1 MSGSLLDMES
11 PVIDEEGHVLKH
23 ADSDSVNSIP
33 PPPPPLGMSTVPVAS
48 EESCDITEQERLRQA
63 DDDDEAERQH
73 RELEAQ
79 QLQQQH
85 LYAEP
90 HQLRQEHQQHLQQQQ
105 QQHENHSHHEED
117 QSFQQQQNPEEEPLQ
132 PLQQHQSNEE
142 DGAENDTQEL
152 QAQQQMLVAVEPT
165 TSSKQKE
172 AADGH
177 SDTCCDKFL
186 KCLGLVPCPT
196 LLSWILLLLG
206 LGCMVGAILFGTW
219 DTRTLLDDDDLL
231 WFMEYTVIGVSVGMF
246 VVGCLVLLSS
256 HLSSEPTSRRVFN
269 SFKKNRCAQGM
280 NIFALVVCYILTVV
294 WVLATAIFGVPL
306 VLIINMFIVDADS
319 VDLGFLFCVIKLIHF
334 FFFTSVTFFNL
345 LFNNTYFLLKSVFTA
360 VFFSHPQIC
369 FIICITANITH
380 LRDNRFSTLN
390 AYGSEEVRNSKHSV
404 LDTNM

>member
-1 MSGSLLDMES
+1 MSGSLLDMDS
-11 PVIDEEGHVLKH
+11 PVVDEEGRVLKH

-33 PPPPPLGMSTVPVAS
+33 PPPPPLGMSAVPVAS

-63 DDDDEAERQH
+63 DDEEAERQH

-90 HQLRQEHQQHLQQQQ
+90 NQVKQENQQNLQQQQ
-105 QQHENHSHHEED
+105 ENHNQQEEEH
-117 QSFQQQQNPEEEPLQ
+117 SFQQQQNPEEEPLQ
-132 PLQQHQSNEE
+132 PQQQQQSQSNEE
-142 DGAENDTQEL
+142 DGAENDTQEH
-152 QAQQQMLVAVEPT
+152 QSQQQMLVTVEPT

-172 AADGH
+172 AAEGH

-219 DTRTLLDDDDLL
+219 DTRTLLEDDDLL

-246 VVGCLVLLSS
+246 VVGCLILVSS

-280 NIFALVVCYILTVV
+280 NIFALVVCYILLVA
-294 WVLATAIFGVPL
+294 WVLATAIFAVPL
-306 VLIINMFIVDADS
+306 VLIINMLIVDAES
-319 VDLGFLFCVIKLIHF
+319 VDLGVYGFKGGVKNGTHLETFKKDSKELLICWGIVFCSSVVIVNSL
-334 FFFTSVTFFNL
+334 
-345 LFNNTYFLLKSVFTA
+345 
-360 VFFSHPQIC
+360 IC
-369 FIICITANITH
+369 FIICVTANITH